1 MYKVILIITYP
12 AVFEKSG
19 MREASHDQSRVR
31 LHFIKHIFIKS
42 LFLFNESAKHAEPTS
57 ADGISCGDHED
68 TEDRIDRPCSTHPE
82 VEHIRHTVLRSG
94 KDKDHDPEE
103 QQNFSCSCF
112 PPIIT
117 ARPTGGLLLG

>member
-1 MYKVILIITYP
+1 MSKQKMYKIILIITYP

-19 MREASHDQSRVR
+19 MREASHVPRRVR
-31 LHFIKHIFIKS
+31 LHFIKHILTKS
-42 LFLFNESAKHAEPTS
+42 LLLFYVSAQHAESASSYSIP
-57 ADGISCGDHED
+57 CGDHQD

-112 PPIIT
+112 PPIKNS
-117 ARPTGGLLLG
+117 PL